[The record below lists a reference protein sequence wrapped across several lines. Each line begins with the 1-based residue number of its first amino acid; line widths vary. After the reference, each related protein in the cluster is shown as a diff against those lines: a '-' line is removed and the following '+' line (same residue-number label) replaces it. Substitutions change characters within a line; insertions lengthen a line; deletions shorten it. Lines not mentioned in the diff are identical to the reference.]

1 MESLILWN
9 EKKDKTIKDRMCANG
24 CTQRSCILCKEA
36 TSTTAALEAIIISGV
51 IDTKHKRDAMRLDIP
66 NPLLHTEIAL
76 DRENIIMKIR
86 GQLVNILLEICTVVY
101 II

>member
-76 DRENIIMKIR
+76 DRE
-86 GQLVNILLEICTVVY
+86 ILS
-101 II
+101 